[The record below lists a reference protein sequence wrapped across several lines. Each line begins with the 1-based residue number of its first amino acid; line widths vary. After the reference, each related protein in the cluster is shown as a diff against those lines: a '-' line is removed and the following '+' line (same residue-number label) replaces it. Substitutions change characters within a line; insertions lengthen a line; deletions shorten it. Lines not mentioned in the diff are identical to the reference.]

1 VTAITSRFLAPVHT
15 KEKLVM
21 SSPKVKVEVCSAG
34 VVPAVLQN
42 NDRFGRL
49 LEAAPDAI
57 LEVNAQGRITLVNA
71 AAEQMFGYARGELI
85 GQSIELLVPAD
96 KQSVHTRYRAGYAEN
111 PRVRPMGP
119 GLELEA
125 QKKDGTLLPV
135 EISLSPHRSSGAENV
150 IAIVRDVSQRV
161 HMEAMLKLSQERL
174 RQAEKLESLGRLAGG
189 VAHEFNNLLS
199 MILGYSELLLP
210 SLESE
215 SSRTYVAK
223 ISSSAKRAAALTRQ
237 LLAFG
242 RRQVLSLHFLDM
254 NAVVTESGE
263 IASRLLDDSIE
274 LAVLPAPGP
283 TWIKA
288 DPAQIEQ
295 VMAILASNAQA
306 AMPDGGKMTFAV
318 STVEVDDAHAPQYPN
333 LMPGQYVVLS
343 VSDTGSGMP
352 PEVTA
357 RLFEPFFSTR
367 EFGPGTGLGLASMYG
382 IVLQSGGGVSVHSEP
397 EEGTTFQV
405 FLPRV
410 QPEETKLPAMAQGKN
425 VESLRGA
432 ETILLVEDHGPL
444 LELACEFLSGLG
456 YQLLATDLPV
466 KALEISS
473 RYTHKIHLLL
483 TDVLMPGMNGH
494 ELAQKLKSQ
503 RPGMKVLYVSG
514 FTDGAFENGDPSG
527 PEAFMEKPYEFDELA
542 RKIREILLA
551 L

>member
-1 VTAITSRFLAPVHT
+1 
-15 KEKLVM
+15 M

-96 KQSVHTRYRAGYAEN
+96 KRSVHTRYRAGYAEN

-119 GLELEA
+119 GLDLEA

-135 EISLSPHRSSGAENV
+135 EISLSPNRSSGAENV

-210 SLESE
+210 ALESE

-242 RRQVLSLHFLDM
+242 RRQVLSLHSLDM

-263 IASRLLDDSIE
+263 IASRLVDGSIE
-274 LAVLPAPGP
+274 MAVLPAPGP
-283 TWIKA
+283 AWIKA

-306 AMPDGGKMTFAV
+306 AMPNGGKMTFAV
-318 STVEVDDAHAPQYPN
+318 STVDVDDAHAPQYPN
-333 LMPGQYVVLS
+333 LMPGPYVVLS
-343 VSDTGSGMP
+343 VSDTGRGMP
-352 PEVTA
+352 PEVKA

-367 EFGPGTGLGLASMYG
+367 ELGQGTGLGLASMYG

-397 EEGTTFQV
+397 EAGTTFQV

-410 QPEETKLPAMAQGKN
+410 QPEETILPAVVDGKN
-425 VESLRGA
+425 IESLRGT

-456 YQLLATDLPV
+456 YQLLATDLPL
-466 KALEISS
+466 KALEISR

-494 ELAQKLKSQ
+494 ELAQKLRSH
-503 RPGMKVLYVSG
+503 RPDMKVLYVSG
-514 FTDGAFENGDPSG
+514 FTDGAFENGDPSETG
-527 PEAFMEKPYEFDELA
+527 SFMAKPYEFDELA
-542 RKIREILLA
+542 RKIREIFLA